1 MRCKGKKISE
11 DIILISLREDDIIR
25 YIAVGKD
32 YEISYE
38 VYSLIADENFNEKEF
53 LKDINVN
60 SIRDTLDDINNSME
74 DDCLYHD
81 IGEIDNINNGV
92 KNDI

>member
-1 MRCKGKKISE
+1 MRCKGKKISD
-11 DIILISLREDDIIR
+11 DIILISLRDDDIIR

-60 SIRDTLDDINNSME
+60 SIRDTLDDINNNME
-74 DDCLYHD
+74 NDCLYHD

-92 KNDI
+92 KK